1 MQFLNTRISNKTII
15 LLGLTIGLAI
25 SLESLPVLA
34 EGLTDNMTQANYQNE
49 FNLLDVDKDGKL
61 SATEI
66 KKDSTFDFA
75 GFSKAD
81 KNHNGSLNQEEY
93 ATYKSAEQQK
103 ETKRAAKDSA
113 ITTKVKSKYL
123 IEKNFSSF
131 KVSVETKD
139 GIVILSGFVK
149 DEATKVRA
157 GQIAKSVKGV
167 KSVTN
172 SLVVKP

>member
-81 KNHNGSLNQEEY
+81 KNHNGSLNQDEY
-93 ATYKSAEQQK
+93 ATYKSAVQQK
-103 ETKRAAKDSA
+103 ETKRAAKDS
-113 ITTKVKSKYL
+113 VKS
-123 IEKNFSSF
+123 
-131 KVSVETKD
+131 
-139 GIVILSGFVK
+139 
-149 DEATKVRA
+149 
-157 GQIAKSVKGV
+157 
-167 KSVTN
+167 
-172 SLVVKP
+172 

>member
-1 MQFLNTRISNKTII
+1 MCFIKSLFFAM
-15 LLGLTIGLAI
+15 LIGLA
-25 SLESLPVLA
+25 SAPVLA
-34 EGLTDNMTQANYQNE
+34 GLTDNPNQNTYQNE
-49 FNLLDVDKDGKL
+49 FNVLDMDVDGKL

-81 KNHNGSLNQEEY
+81 KNHNGSLNSDEY
-93 ATYKSAEQQK
+93 ATYKSAAQQK
-103 ETKRAAKDSA
+103 ETKRTAKDSA
-113 ITTKVKSKYL
+113 ITTKIKSKYL
-123 IEKNFSSF
+123 VEKNFSSF

-149 DEATKVRA
+149 DEATKIRA
-157 GQIAKSVKGV
+157 GQIAKGVKGV

>member
-1 MQFLNTRISNKTII
+1 MRNQNSVLYALFIN
-15 LLGLTIGLAI
+15 LTIGLA
-25 SLESLPVLA
+25 SAPVLA
-34 EGLTDNMTQANYQNE
+34 AGLTNNTTQTTYQNE
-49 FNLLDVDKDGKL
+49 FNLLDVDHDSKL
-61 SATEI
+61 NATEI

-81 KNHNGSLNQEEY
+81 KNHNGSLNQDEY
-93 ATYKSAEQQK
+93 ATYKSAVQQQ
-103 ETKRAAKDSA
+103 ETNRAAKDSA
-113 ITTKVKSKYL
+113 ITTKIKSKYL

-149 DEATKVRA
+149 DKATKVRA
-157 GQIAKSVKGV
+157 GQIAKGVKGV

-172 SLVVKP
+172 SLVLKP